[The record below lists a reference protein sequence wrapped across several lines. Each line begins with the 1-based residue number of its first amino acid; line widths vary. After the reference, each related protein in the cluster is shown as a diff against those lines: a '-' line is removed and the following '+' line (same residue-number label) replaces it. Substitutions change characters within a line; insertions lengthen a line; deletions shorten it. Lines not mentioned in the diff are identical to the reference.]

1 MAKIF
6 NTTKVT
12 VADLIQAIKDE
23 DNGITYKQ
31 TARDIA
37 KLPAQTSTTVV
48 GVEFTAMQM
57 AVSQCNRMADIIQ
70 AY

>member
-1 MAKIF
+1 MAKVF
-6 NTTKVT
+6 NTNKVT
-12 VADLIQAIKDE
+12 LSGLLKAIKDE
-23 DNGITYKQ
+23 DAGLTYKQ

-48 GVEFTAMQM
+48 GTEYTAMQM

-70 AY
+70 GY

>member
-1 MAKIF
+1 MAKQF
-6 NTTKVT
+6 KTST
-12 VADLIQAIKDE
+12 VSLADLKQAILDE
-23 DNGITYKQ
+23 DNGVTYKQ

-48 GVEFTAMQM
+48 GTEYVAMQM

-70 AY
+70 GY

>member
-1 MAKIF
+1 MAKVF
-6 NTTKVT
+6 NTNKVT
-12 VADLIQAIKDE
+12 VADLINAIKDE
-23 DNGITYKQ
+23 DAGITYKQ

-37 KLPAQTSTTVV
+37 KLPAQTSTVVV
-48 GVEFTAMQM
+48 GSEYVAMQM